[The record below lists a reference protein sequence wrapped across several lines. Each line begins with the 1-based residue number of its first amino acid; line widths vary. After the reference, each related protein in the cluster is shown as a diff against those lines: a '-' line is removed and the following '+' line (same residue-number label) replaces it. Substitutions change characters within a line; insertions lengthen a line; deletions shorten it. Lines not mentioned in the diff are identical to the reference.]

1 MSEDFSGLN
10 AHEAPSGRRR
20 DYIPCSEPGSRLPH
34 MNLKLLSNPSSK
46 EIFSTLDLVSGD
58 KVEFVLIIA
67 PLEESYYLARAA
79 IEVANNFEV
88 PLKVCVIWPNGS
100 INETGRSEAA
110 STPWKFFEVVE
121 VKSSS
126 DFPSWWDICQM
137 TDRGA
142 ILVRPDEH
150 IAWRTKSRIADPIK
164 EMKKVLHIVTGVDC
178 I

>member
-1 MSEDFSGLN
+1 M
-10 AHEAPSGRRR
+10 
-20 DYIPCSEPGSRLPH
+20 
-34 MNLKLLSNPSSK
+34 
-46 EIFSTLDLVSGD
+46 
-58 KVEFVLIIA
+58 
-67 PLEESYYLARAA
+67 
-79 IEVANNFEV
+79 
-88 PLKVCVIWPNGS
+88 PLKVCVIWPNES
-100 INETGRSEAA
+100 INGTGRSEAA
-110 STPWKFFEVVE
+110 LTPCKFFEVVE

-126 DFPSWWDICQM
+126 DSPSWWDICQM

>member
-1 MSEDFSGLN
+1 M
-10 AHEAPSGRRR
+10 
-20 DYIPCSEPGSRLPH
+20 
-34 MNLKLLSNPSSK
+34 
-46 EIFSTLDLVSGD
+46 
-58 KVEFVLIIA
+58 
-67 PLEESYYLARAA
+67 
-79 IEVANNFEV
+79 

-126 DFPSWWDICQM
+126 DFPSWWEMCQM

-150 IAWRTKSRIADPIK
+150 IAWRTKSRIADPIA
-164 EMKKVLHIVTGVDC
+164 EMKKVFHIVTGVDC